1 MKVESVRCI
10 QGGMRK
16 RWCVLDTQDV
26 MGRECVSIGSTKQW
40 LHTVLA
46 GQVFGSTYYHAI
58 NNFVAECFDAAKRA
72 KKGEAV
78 KSVKA
83 PPVPVQD
90 EQNSGAA
97 SGQVV
102 ASSQAAKKGR
112 AAIFGA
118 AEDDSDDNLRA
129 IVPRKQGRKG
139 IRMRAAMGW
148 APITVRNITFVCT
161 CRRGR
166 QLLVPTGTYDLD
178 RIVQHLLPRNGEEPR
193 LTSDDFKDILSDD
206 DENRISWRIS
216 RSTRRAASS
225 QGGCVD
231 TPVGHWVVHYTD
243 KDGKDCESCVG
254 LGVPRSSLIGEPLT
268 EEQKMEA
275 ARQVLMR
282 ARRDWNSLDCS
293 GEDRLQV

>member
-1 MKVESVRCI
+1 MHPRRNAEAVVRLGHTGCN
-10 QGGMRK
+10 GAGMRK
-16 RWCVLDTQDV
+16 HREHEAVVAHSVGRAGVWFDILPCHQQLRCGVL
-26 MGRECVSIGSTKQW
+26 RCCEK
-40 LHTVLA
+40 
-46 GQVFGSTYYHAI
+46 GQK
-58 NNFVAECFDAAKRA
+58 C
-72 KKGEAV
+72 EAV
-78 KSVKA
+78 KSAKV

-166 QLLVPTGTYDLD
+166 QLLVPTGTDDLD

-206 DENRISWRIS
+206 NENRIS
-216 RSTRRAASS
+216 
-225 QGGCVD
+225 
-231 TPVGHWVVHYTD
+231 
-243 KDGKDCESCVG
+243 
-254 LGVPRSSLIGEPLT
+254 
-268 EEQKMEA
+268 
-275 ARQVLMR
+275 
-282 ARRDWNSLDCS
+282 
-293 GEDRLQV
+293 

>member
-78 KSVKA
+78 KSVKV

-118 AEDDSDDNLRA
+118 AEDDSDDNLSA

-139 IRMRAAMGW
+139 
-148 APITVRNITFVCT
+148 FVCGQLWDGHQSLCETSHLCALVVVGGNCWCQLARTTWIALCST
-161 CRRGR
+161 CCRETERSRG
-166 QLLVPTGTYDLD
+166 
-178 RIVQHLLPRNGEEPR
+178 
-193 LTSDDFKDILSDD
+193 
-206 DENRISWRIS
+206 
-216 RSTRRAASS
+216 
-225 QGGCVD
+225 
-231 TPVGHWVVHYTD
+231 
-243 KDGKDCESCVG
+243 
-254 LGVPRSSLIGEPLT
+254 
-268 EEQKMEA
+268 
-275 ARQVLMR
+275 
-282 ARRDWNSLDCS
+282 
-293 GEDRLQV
+293 

>member
-16 RWCVLDTQDV
+16 RWCVLDTQEV
-26 MGRECVSIGSTKQW
+26 MGRECVSIGTTKQW

-78 KSVKA
+78 KSVKV

-118 AEDDSDDNLRA
+118 AEDDSDDNLSA

-166 QLLVPTGTYDLD
+166 QLLVPTGTDDLD

-225 QGGCVD
+225 QGVCVW
-231 TPVGHWVVHYTD
+231 TPPLGT
-243 KDGKDCESCVG
+243 GSCIT
-254 LGVPRSSLIGEPLT
+254 PTRTAKI
-268 EEQKMEA
+268 
-275 ARQVLMR
+275 ARAVLAWGSR
-282 ARRDWNSLDCS
+282 DRR
-293 GEDRLQV
+293 